1 MSVIK
6 EFRCKKHG
14 NFESSHPICPALGCD
29 SSHVERV
36 FLTPVG
42 IKSEFVS
49 RHEKGIKRL
58 ATAYGQ
64 SDFKTARA
72 GESSIKHPVGQ
83 QVLWGNDIQKHLGM
97 DINALTAA
105 AARPFVV
112 EKPDGSRETVPQ
124 GMRLAA
130 TDPQAPDAPG
140 SASVMGILS
149 HHAQCACDIY
159 SGLYVTGK
167 HVTTQE
173 TQRIGWSVILL
184 DNP

>member
-1 MSVIK
+1 MSVLK
-6 EFRCKKHG
+6 EWACKKHG
-14 NFESSHPICPALGCD
+14 TFDSSHPICPALGCD
-29 SSHVERV
+29 SSKVERV

-58 ATAYGQ
+58 AAAYGQ

-97 DINALTAA
+97 DIGAL
-105 AARPFVV
+105 AARTAQPFVV
-112 EKPDGSRETVPQ
+112 EKADGSRETVPQ

-130 TDPQAPDAPG
+130 TEL
-140 SASVMGILS
+140 GI
-149 HHAQCACDIY
+149 
-159 SGLYVTGK
+159 
-167 HVTTQE
+167 
-173 TQRIGWSVILL
+173 TQRVLPPAGELTVSKHEPKMAGKLKKGAA
-184 DNP
+184 